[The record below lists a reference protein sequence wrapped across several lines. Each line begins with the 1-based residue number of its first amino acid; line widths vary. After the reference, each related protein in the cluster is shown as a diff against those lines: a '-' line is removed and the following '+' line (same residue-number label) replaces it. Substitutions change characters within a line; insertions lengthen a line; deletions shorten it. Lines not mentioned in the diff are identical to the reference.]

1 MLVINWGN
9 KTPVIYSFG
18 DDGALDGEWADGS
31 ASETLTPVGAASTDD
46 VSPPEGEYAVEGT
59 NADGKDYEGSV
70 IIAKSESGYHL
81 KWEVD
86 DGTQYEGE
94 GKLVDNLLTM
104 DWGGTTPM
112 VYALADD
119 GSLTGLWESG
129 HAEETLTPEP

>member
-1 MLVINWGN
+1 M
-9 KTPVIYSFG
+9 
-18 DDGALDGEWADGS
+18 GS
-31 ASETLTPVGAASTDD
+31 PLTRTCPLPRAS
-46 VSPPEGEYAVEGT
+46 YAVEGKSV
-59 NADGKDYEGSV
+59 DGKDYEGTV
-70 IIAKSESGYHL
+70 TITKSGAGYHL

-94 GKLVDNLLTM
+94 GKLVDNLLTV